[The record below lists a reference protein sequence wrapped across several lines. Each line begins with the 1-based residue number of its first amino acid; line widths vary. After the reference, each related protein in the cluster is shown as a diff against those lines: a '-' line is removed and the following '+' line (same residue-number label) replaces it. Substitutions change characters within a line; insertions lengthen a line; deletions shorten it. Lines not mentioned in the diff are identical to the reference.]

1 MGEEYIKAKA
11 VMTFINNMCDAYLS
25 GFVDDDA
32 DLTLA
37 ALYRTAQV
45 HCQDTY
51 GMEVPDLVSIYEEAA
66 LELGMPQEQYE
77 KILEQN
83 KEANQ

>member
-11 VMTFINNMCDAYLS
+11 VMTFINNMCDAYLR
-25 GFVDDDA
+25 GFIDDDA
-32 DLTLA
+32 DLTPA
-37 ALYRTAQV
+37 ALYRAAQV

-51 GMEVPDLVSIYEEAA
+51 GMKVPDLVSIYEEAA